1 LACVR
6 LGQDN
11 TWTIAISAWEVK
23 QYRLYQS
30 CVGFSLSNW
39 VRFSANY
46 MDKYDPSVAYTLY
59 NYENKVIHRTGY
71 GVHNNRQQ

>member
-1 LACVR
+1 
-6 LGQDN
+6 
-11 TWTIAISAWEVK
+11 
-23 QYRLYQS
+23 
-30 CVGFSLSNW
+30 
-39 VRFSANY
+39 